1 MTALR
6 IGVVGAGQISD
17 AYLGTLRRLSN
28 VQVVAVADLD
38 QARARTAAAAAPG
51 ARPLAAADLLAAGD
65 VDLVLNLTTPVAH
78 AEVAHAAIAAGK
90 HVYGEKPL
98 AVTTGQ
104 AREVLAAAAR
114 AGVRVGCAP
123 DTVLGTG
130 VQTARACLD
139 AGQIGA
145 PVAATAFMVTPGHE
159 RWHPAPEFYYQ
170 LGGGPLFDM
179 GPYYLTALV
188 TLLGPVR
195 RVAGMAATPRA
206 TRVIG
211 SGPRAG
217 TEIGVAV
224 ATHVTGVLE
233 HANGA
238 LSTLVMSF
246 EVWAGQLP
254 HVEVYGTGGSLSV
267 PDPNGFGGAV
277 QIFRAG
283 TQDWAPAARG
293 RRLSRGRA
301 GLRRLGPGQRADHRH
316 GAPRQRRDR
325 LPRARR
331 DGRPAR
337 GRRLRSRRRRHEQL
351 RPAAGRPLRRAPG
364 RPRDRSAASN
374 AERSPQASISYAS
387 PSIPT
392 RSGTSVTA
400 GTFIWMAGRPA
411 QRVGGPPGSA
421 ARAASAQKWLKPQF
435 RT

>member
-1 MTALR
+1 VTALR
-6 IGVVGAGQISD
+6 VGVVGAGQISG

-38 QARARTAAAAAPG
+38 PARARAAAAAAPG

-65 VDLVLNLTTPVAH
+65 VDLVLNLTIPAAH
-78 AEVAHAAIAAGK
+78 AEVARAAIAAGK

-139 AGQIGA
+139 GGQIGA
-145 PVAATAFMVTPGHE
+145 PVAATAFMTTPGHE
-159 RWHPAPEFYYQ
+159 RWHPAPEFYY
-170 LGGGPLFDM
+170 LPGGGPLFDM

-206 TRVIG
+206 TRTIG

-217 TEIGVAV
+217 AEIGVAV

-233 HANGA
+233 HANGV

-246 EVWAGQLP
+246 DVWAGKLP
-254 HVEVYGTGGSLSV
+254 HIEVYGTGGSLSA

-283 TQDWAPAARG
+283 ARDWAPAAE
-293 RRLSRGRA
+293 A
-301 GLRRLGPGQRADHRH
+301 GGYREA
-316 GAPRQRRDR
+316 
-325 LPRARR
+325 
-331 DGRPAR
+331 AR
-337 GRRLRSRRRRHEQL
+337 GYGVSDLASALTTGTAHRANGEVAYHVLDIMEGLLAAADSGHTVDVTSRCDRPPAVPFGARPDDPGTGP
-351 RPAAGRPLRRAPG
+351 RPAAQNARRG
-364 RPRDRSAASN
+364 
-374 AERSPQASISYAS
+374 QA
-387 PSIPT
+387 
-392 RSGTSVTA
+392 
-400 GTFIWMAGRPA
+400 
-411 QRVGGPPGSA
+411 
-421 ARAASAQKWLKPQF
+421 
-435 RT
+435 

>member
-1 MTALR
+1 VTALR
-6 IGVVGAGQISD
+6 IGVVGAGQISG

-38 QARARTAAAAAPG
+38 PERAGAAAAATPG
-51 ARPLAAADLLAAGD
+51 ARPLTAADLFAAGD
-65 VDLVLNLTTPVAH
+65 VDLVLNLTIPAAH

-104 AREVLAAAAR
+104 AREVLDAAAR

-170 LGGGPLFDM
+170 PGGGPLFDM

-195 RVAGMAATPRA
+195 RVAGMAATPQA
-206 TRVIG
+206 TRIIG

-217 TEIGVAV
+217 TEIEVAV
-224 ATHVTGVLE
+224 ATHVTGMLE
-233 HANGA
+233 HASGA

-246 EVWAGQLP
+246 DVWAGRLP
-254 HVEVYGTGGSLSV
+254 PIEVYGTGGSLSV
-267 PDPNGFGGAV
+267 PDPNGFSGAAQV
-277 QIFRAG
+277 FRAG
-283 TQDWAPAARG
+283 AEDWAPVAEAGGYRGAARG
-293 RRLSRGRA
+293 YGVSDLASALTTGTAHRASGEVAYHVLDLMEGLLAAAGSGHSVDITSRCDRPPIVPFGARPDDP
-301 GLRRLGPGQRADHRH
+301 GTGPGPAARSAPALRPG
-316 GAPRQRRDR
+316 GAP
-325 LPRARR
+325 A
-331 DGRPAR
+331 
-337 GRRLRSRRRRHEQL
+337 
-351 RPAAGRPLRRAPG
+351 
-364 RPRDRSAASN
+364 
-374 AERSPQASISYAS
+374 
-387 PSIPT
+387 
-392 RSGTSVTA
+392 
-400 GTFIWMAGRPA
+400 
-411 QRVGGPPGSA
+411 
-421 ARAASAQKWLKPQF
+421 
-435 RT
+435 

>member
-1 MTALR
+1 VTALR
-6 IGVVGAGQISD
+6 IGVVGAGQISG
-17 AYLGTLRRLSN
+17 AYLATLRRLSN

-38 QARARTAAAAAPG
+38 QARARTAAAAVPG
-51 ARPLAAADLLAAGD
+51 AHALAVDELLAAGD
-65 VDLVLNLTTPVAH
+65 VDLVLNLTVPAAH
-78 AEVAHAAIAAGK
+78 AEVARAAIAAGK

-139 AGQIGA
+139 GGQIGA
-145 PVAATAFMVTPGHE
+145 PVAATVFMVTPGHE
-159 RWHPAPEFYYQ
+159 RWHPAPEFYY
-170 LGGGPLFDM
+170 LPGGGPLFDM

-246 EVWAGQLP
+246 DVWAGRLP
-254 HVEVYGTGGSLSV
+254 HIEVYGADGSLSV
-267 PDPNGFGGAV
+267 PDPNGFGGTV

-283 TQDWAPAARG
+283 TQDWVPVAEAGGYRGAARG
-293 RRLSRGRA
+293 YGVSDLASALASGSAHRANGEVAYHVLDMMEGLLAAADSGHAVDIASRCDRPPAVPFGERPDDP
-301 GLRRLGPGQRADHRH
+301 RSES
-316 GAPRQRRDR
+316 APAS
-325 LPRARR
+325 P
-331 DGRPAR
+331 P
-337 GRRLRSRRRRHEQL
+337 RRRR
-351 RPAAGRPLRRAPG
+351 
-364 RPRDRSAASN
+364 SA
-374 AERSPQASISYAS
+374 I
-387 PSIPT
+387 T
-392 RSGTSVTA
+392 
-400 GTFIWMAGRPA
+400 
-411 QRVGGPPGSA
+411 
-421 ARAASAQKWLKPQF
+421 
-435 RT
+435 